1 MFKLRI
7 NLKFFFIFI
16 IVLFLKIIH
25 GGYIVNL
32 LYYLQLTVIFIST
45 ISIIV
50 NYLTLELNVK
60 TLNFITTTNNNFYFS
75 IEIKNN
81 GPIACNFVT
90 VQNSTVSNLI
100 EKYNG
105 EVLSISGFSSKK
117 VKYYINLKQRGIYD
131 LGTFGVELSDLFSI
145 ISIKRN
151 IKKDYLLKVYPQSV
165 NISRYSGN
173 GNDVIYEK
181 DTNIGYREGNSSI
194 KDIRRYIPGDSL
206 KKINWKLTAKA
217 NEFMVKNYEN
227 IDGNEMNIFLD
238 MNKLN
243 YKKDKDGQLEETLI
257 DIVASLIQ
265 HANKDNVDVKLWCN
279 NKEAT
284 YHRFNY
290 ENIEDSFEFFIERK
304 SDGTICFD
312 NFVKDQIDSIPIGSI
327 ITIIAIS
334 RNEEIDRIEKYILD
348 LKCIPNIICVE
359 GNIDKDSICVDEFG
373 ELAEGGR

>member
-1 MFKLRI
+1 MLKLRI
-7 NLKFFFIFI
+7 NLKFFLIFI

-25 GGYIVNL
+25 GGYIINL
-32 LYYLQLTVIFIST
+32 LYYLQFTMII
-45 ISIIV
+45 ISIIIIVV
-50 NYLTLELNVK
+50 NYLTIDLNVK
-60 TLNFITTTNNNFYFS
+60 TLNFTTTANKDFYFS

-90 VQNSTVSNLI
+90 IQNGTVSNLI

-151 IKKDYLLKVYPQSV
+151 INKDCLLKVYPQSV
-165 NISRYSGN
+165 NINRYIGN
-173 GNDVIYEK
+173 GNDVMYEN
-181 DTNIGYREGNSSI
+181 DTNIGYREGNNSI

-206 KKINWKLTAKA
+206 KKINWKLTAKS

-227 IDGNEMNIFLD
+227 IDGNEINIFLD

-243 YKKDKDGQLEETLI
+243 YKEDKDGQLEETLI

-265 HANKDNVDVKLWCN
+265 HANKNNVDVNLWCN

-304 SDGTICFD
+304 SDGNISFE
-312 NFVKDQIDSIPIGSI
+312 NFVKNQIDSIPIGNMV
-327 ITIIAIS
+327 TVIAIN
-334 RNEEIDRIEKYILD
+334 RNEEIDRIEKYIVD
-348 LKCIPNIICVE
+348 LKCIPNTICVE
-359 GNIDKDSICVDEFG
+359 GNIGKDSICIDEFG